1 MSAVMEE
8 KTFRGLREVA
18 VLVFFASALFFFI
31 ALVTFSNEDAGWT
44 HSGTTHN
51 IANACG
57 VFGAWLA
64 DFSLSFFGLCAYLF
78 PAIIFWHGWLFCKGV
93 KQPQE
98 KILMA
103 LPWLGSIAAIISGTA
118 LLHLYV
124 LRIGVELPRSTGG
137 IVGEEIGDTAL
148 ISLGN
153 SGATLFLLVLLIAG
167 ITLITNLSWVK
178 LMDIIGKY
186 TVSLFQMVFRP
197 ALNSPQEKRLENP
210 VDAAVI
216 PPPKKKSSTKKN
228 PSISVVPHIEQAV
241 AKVVARVEKSSNSAK
256 KAPPKPTKLY
266 KSGESVLPALDLL
279 DNREIRVIGYSQSD
293 LEAMSRLVETI
304 LADFNVIVSVV
315 DFHPGPVITR
325 FELQPAAGVK
335 VSRISTLSKDLARAL
350 SVTSV
355 RIVEII
361 PGKTV
366 VGLEIPNRER
376 EMVTLRELL
385 VSP

>member
-256 KAPPKPTKLY
+256 KAPSKPTKLY

-315 DFHPGPVITR
+315 DF
-325 FELQPAAGVK
+325 
-335 VSRISTLSKDLARAL
+335 
-350 SVTSV
+350 
-355 RIVEII
+355 
-361 PGKTV
+361 
-366 VGLEIPNRER
+366 
-376 EMVTLRELL
+376 
-385 VSP
+385 